1 LNLLSEKNGDR
12 VMSSQVPNY
21 YSQDERVLNKRME
34 INPKRIW
41 AVILAGGNG
50 DRIVELTHGWLG
62 RPVPKQYCAFV
73 GTRSMLEHTIS
84 RADKLAQREQQLTI
98 VARAHQS
105 EAQLQL
111 ADRWPS
117 GIIVQPANKDTLP
130 GIFLP
135 LTHVYVR
142 DSKATVMIF
151 PSDHF
156 IHPENNF
163 YQVMEKALQAAE
175 ELPDMVVLVG
185 APALSLQ
192 LEYGWICPGDQIWS
206 AENHSVRAVKRFL
219 EKPSISYAS
228 EAMACG
234 GLWNTM
240 IVVAKAK
247 TLWQLGWHYCPE
259 VLKHFERLGSAIG
272 TSREEAALE
281 AIYEVMPSR
290 NFSSDLLTPAAG
302 RTGVISMEG
311 VLWSDWGRKER
322 IVETLGCLGKLPN
335 FLMVSATGNKAQTK
349 TVQELSIAS

>member
-1 LNLLSEKNGDR
+1 
-12 VMSSQVPNY
+12 MSS
-21 YSQDERVLNKRME
+21 RVLNNDGQGEKALNKRVDMNQKHNWS
-34 INPKRIW
+34 I
-41 AVILAGGNG
+41 ILAGGNG

-62 RPVPKQYCAFV
+62 RPIPKQYCAFV

-84 RADKLAQREQQLTI
+84 RADKLAHREHQLTI

-105 EAQLQL
+105 EAQRQL
-111 ADRWPS
+111 ADRWPT
-117 GIIVQPANKDTLP
+117 GIIVQPANRDTLP

-142 DSKATVMIF
+142 DSNATVMIF

-163 YQVMEKALQAAE
+163 YQVMERALHAAE

-185 APALSLQ
+185 APALSLE

-206 AENHSVRAVKRFL
+206 AGNQSVRVVKRFL

-228 EAMACG
+228 QAMACG

-240 IVVAKAK
+240 IVVAKIK
-247 TLWQLGWHYCPE
+247 TLWQLGCHYCPE
-259 VLKHFERLGSAIG
+259 VLRHFERLGSAIG
-272 TSREEAALE
+272 TSWEEATLE

-302 RTGVISMEG
+302 RTGVIPMEG
-311 VLWSDWGRKER
+311 VMWSDWGRKER
-322 IVETLGCLGKLPN
+322 IVETLGCIGKLPN
-335 FLMVSATGNKAQTK
+335 FPMAPATRNEAQKKA
-349 TVQELSIAS
+349 VQELSIAS